1 MAWKQVWSNS
11 VWALDVEW
19 SYKQDPIDNTTTYT
33 VTQLRAR
40 SLSSAASFSRSQG
53 IDAGIATIAAQRVV
67 KKNLAGSCSAKG
79 SKVWNLANDSR
90 TFKHGSDGS
99 TPAEINVHGYL
110 DINLSGSYL
119 PAGGWKVANVAG
131 SIPDIDRRAPNT
143 NNVSLVS
150 STYNS
155 LTIKLDC
162 SAQCNYA
169 AYKLD
174 GGSWQYFTPP
184 TAIVENTGT
193 ANYTITGLSPNKTY
207 KVEVAYRRTYNHVW
221 GYSSAVNMTTKKPN
235 PPVCNTPILVSKTHK
250 SVSFNLTGSY
260 GAGHGSSGGYYQ
272 YGIDGVL
279 SWTRGGNTGNV
290 INNLKPNTTYQIRA
304 QLVDAYGQAGEATP
318 LTVTTNKPPI
328 PTIGTVSIINTTENE
343 ATAQISGFTMGDMA
357 ILANYRYKVLDS
369 AGTEVIPLKLN
380 GTSTTI
386 NITGLQPETTY
397 TLYVDAVDNY
407 SQSNSG
413 WATVSFTTLADKFIY
428 LIEPDGAVT
437 QHDMYLVEEVDDID
451 NGSEYNPDVAHWG
464 FWDFTEQENA
474 VNMTCPSSSSGYEYV
489 DERDTF
495 VEYSPLSWY
504 GNEIQIILI
513 GAYHDMFDG
522 YPVAIKGEFKGLD
535 DLTFIYRYTDGEE
548 DISPIG
554 TTETWEYIE
563 FKSNPNKN
571 LDGIYMTCR
580 TGHSPF
586 IAFNLDT
593 VNISVCLG
601 TTTKVT
607 KVTKDMLLATHSG

>member
-53 IDAGIATIAAQRVV
+53 IDAGIATITAQRVV

-110 DINLSGSYL
+110 DINLSSSYL

-131 SIPDIDRRAPNT
+131 SIPDIDRKAPNT

-221 GYSSAVNMTTKKPN
+221 GYSSAVNMTTAKPPAPTSGKITASN
-235 PPVCNTPILVSKTHK
+235 ITHK
-250 SVSFNLTGSY
+250 SIDFTISGVTPTSPASIARYEYWGNGQWNSN
-260 GAGHGSSGGYYQ
+260 GSSPTY
-272 YGIDGVL
+272 
-279 SWTRGGNTGNV
+279 RKTG
-290 INNLKPNTTYQIRA
+290 LQPNTEYLAEMRGVDNYGTPSTYVSLRA
-304 QLVDAYGQAGEATP
+304 
-318 LTVTTNKPPI
+318 TTAKPPI
-328 PTIGTVSIINTTENE
+328 PSIGTVSIINTTENGV
-343 ATAQISGFTMGDMA
+343 TAQISGFAMGDMA

-504 GNEIQIILI
+504 ENEIQLILI

-535 DLTFIYRYTDGEE
+535 DLTFIYRYSDGEQ
-548 DISPIG
+548 DVSPIG

>member
-221 GYSSAVNMTTKKPN
+221 GYSSAVNMTT
-235 PPVCNTPILVSKTHK
+235 
-250 SVSFNLTGSY
+250 
-260 GAGHGSSGGYYQ
+260 A
-272 YGIDGVL
+272 
-279 SWTRGGNTGNV
+279 
-290 INNLKPNTTYQIRA
+290 
-304 QLVDAYGQAGEATP
+304 
-318 LTVTTNKPPI
+318 KPPI
-328 PTIGTVSIINTTENE
+328 PSIGTVSIINTTENGV
-343 ATAQISGFTMGDMA
+343 TAQISGFTMGDMA

-413 WATVSFTTLADKFIY
+413 WATTTFTTLADKFTH
-428 LIEPDGAVT
+428 LIASDGT
-437 QHDMYLVEEVDDID
+437 KENCDMYLVEEVDDID
-451 NGSEYNPDVAHWG
+451 NGSEYNPAVAHWG
-464 FWDFTEQENA
+464 FWDFTGQESA